1 MMKKKSLA
9 LLILCAML
17 IGSIL
22 PSYFLF
28 VREHVYYQDDYA
40 IKVPGG
46 WIPSVHNDI
55 LVLRPRFAVHP
66 AKPSIL
72 LDKLTSDV
80 PISLQSFNFTEC
92 VEKQFARMFQEYETI
107 YWGFRDIGDK
117 DYVLLEFTCRFRG
130 VSLSA
135 CTVFYQTSDNDIYII
150 ALLNDSTENNQKE
163 FYRVVESF
171 RKKIPA

>member
-9 LLILCAML
+9 LLIIGAML

-40 IKVPGG
+40 IKIPGG
-46 WIPSVHNDI
+46 WIPSTRNDV
-55 LVLRPRFAVHP
+55 LLLRPRLAVHP

-72 LDKLTSDV
+72 LSKLTPDI
-80 PISLQSFNFTEC
+80 PISLQSFNFTEYT
-92 VEKQFARMFQEYETI
+92 EKQFARLFQEYETI

-117 DYVLLEFTCRFRG
+117 EYVLLEFTCRFRG

-135 CTVFYQTSDNDIYII
+135 CTVFYQTYDNDIYII

-163 FYRVVESF
+163 FYRVIESF
-171 RKKIPA
+171 RKKIPE